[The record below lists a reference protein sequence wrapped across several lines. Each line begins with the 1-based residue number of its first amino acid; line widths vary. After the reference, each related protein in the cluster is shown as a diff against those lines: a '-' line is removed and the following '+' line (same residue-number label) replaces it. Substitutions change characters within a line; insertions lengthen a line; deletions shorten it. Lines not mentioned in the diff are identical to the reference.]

1 MSENTDIVIIVVS
14 LIIVMTVC
22 LVVYFISKNDTN
34 KLVQNKVQNTPN
46 KNDNEKQKP
55 VEINKDL
62 NPMIVLP
69 GLGGTNLD
77 YKIDPDSFSNPAC
90 KISSLNALD
99 KIQSSLWINPVGL
112 LTQKTCFLEML
123 KPVYNKEEETLE
135 NLPGLTVFPKEKYV
149 GDPLSSICLA
159 YLFNSKTKCYPAT
172 DYSKNFVNFF
182 TNIGYTPGYNF
193 FIPGYDFRL
202 VPYKNYGK
210 EYFKSIKE
218 LVENTYIATGKKI
231 FLIGHSLGTL
241 LGNMFLNKMKQRWK
255 DKYINS
261 FISIS
266 PSYDGAPK
274 SLRSALSGYNF
285 GLPNFIRTTNN
296 DFVYPERYMAGLAS
310 TIPLL
315 SKMYGPVNCKKQGN
329 GEVVALLKGG
339 EKIIYNVNDYSNGIV
354 GVIRSLAE
362 ITKTAELYDFA
373 DITETISKEREK
385 YAYNDPNVT
394 VYQII
399 VKDIPTE
406 TSYIYD
412 LGKKGFNEDPLF
424 TGTVSGDRDI
434 PTYGAEIPYYFKWK
448 NVIDKIYPPENDL
461 DHFNAFANSSLVYNY
476 IWTILQSK

>member
-1 MSENTDIVIIVVS
+1 MAENTDSVIIAVSLTIVIIA
-14 LIIVMTVC
+14 C
-22 LVVYFISKNDTN
+22 LVVYFISKKDKKDTN
-34 KLVQNKVQNTPN
+34 NLVQNKVIKKDDENIQ
-46 KNDNEKQKP
+46 
-55 VEINKDL
+55 INKDL
-62 NPMIVLP
+62 NPIIVLP

-77 YKIDPDSFSNPAC
+77 YNINPDNFSNPAC
-90 KISSLNALD
+90 NISSLNALN

-123 KPVYNKEEETLE
+123 KPVYNKEKGTLE
-135 NLPGLTVFPKEKYV
+135 NLPGLTVFPKEKYL

-182 TNIGYTPGYNF
+182 TEKGYTSGYNL

-202 VPYKNYGK
+202 VPYKNYAK
-210 EYFKSIKE
+210 KYFKSIKE
-218 LVENTYIATGKKI
+218 LIENTYNITGKKI

-241 LGNMFLNKMKQRWK
+241 LGNMFLNKMKQIWK

-274 SLRSALSGYNF
+274 SLRTALSGYNF

-296 DFVYPERYMAGLAS
+296 DFVYPERYMAGLAA

-315 SKMYGPVNCKKQGN
+315 PKMYGPVNCKSQGN
-329 GEVVALLKGG
+329 GEVVTLLKENG
-339 EKIIYNVNDYSNGIV
+339 EKIIYNVNDYSNGIL
-354 GVIRSLAE
+354 GVIRSLAKE
-362 ITKTAELYDFA
+362 TKTPDLYDFA
-373 DITETISKEREK
+373 DITETISKKRKK
-385 YAYNDPNVT
+385 YAYGDPNVK

-424 TGTVSGDRDI
+424 TGTVPGDRDI
-434 PTYGAEIPYYFKWK
+434 PTYGAEIPHYFKWK
-448 NVIDKIYPPENDL
+448 NVINKLYPPENEL
-461 DHFNAFANSSLVYNY
+461 DHFNAFANSPLVYNY
-476 IWTILQSK
+476 IWSILQI